1 MDPRLHGMQFL
12 SPLPYPGRPI
22 RHELS
27 VTRQVIKLGSSS
39 IASGDGLALD
49 VIAGLVSQIATA
61 QRAGHEIIL
70 VTSGAARLGLRL
82 LSFEGPT
89 AGAAPALRALV
100 EAVRSLIPEAADV
113 GQPAPSLVN
122 GAGGAAGAATA
133 GDYGRLTGSLHE
145 TLRRYESAEPMPQA
159 LEVALPASVGQPALM
174 AMYRQLA
181 AAVGIEVC
189 QILVSRS
196 DLASARAM
204 GDLGSLL
211 NEALGRGLLPVV
223 NGNDATDPLSALDND
238 QVAVAI
244 SVAAQASRLL
254 FLTDVRAAYRDST
267 LSDRISRLTP
277 DEARAVRITAGGVG
291 RGGMGSKLSAAARA
305 ACCGIE
311 CVIGSAREHDVVARS
326 INPRA
331 RLGTVVRAARSSLEP
346 SQRWIGGIAYSA
358 GSIYIN
364 KDAEQSLRTGST
376 LFLSGVK
383 RVDGEFA
390 AGSVVELL
398 DVRHTERLIGRGSVA
413 LPSSMLRLL
422 RALSPQE
429 VGCAIS
435 ILLRLRHAPAPPA
448 GGIGDRAAVPAL
460 TDPGKFED
468 CRELAAGNSRASNE
482 ALAQLAASSADRI
495 GELADSFMLAQ
506 PQLCA
511 AILLDRGFMLG
522 HVPTEPAAQRT
533 FRNIHAVHRESLV
546 VYPLGP

>member
-1 MDPRLHGMQFL
+1 
-12 SPLPYPGRPI
+12 
-22 RHELS
+22 

-49 VIAGLVSQIATA
+49 VIAGLVSQIAA
-61 QRAGHEIIL
+61 VQRAGHEIIL
-70 VTSGAARLGLRL
+70 VTSGAARLGRRL

-100 EAVRSLIPEAADV
+100 GSVRASMGEAA
-113 GQPAPSLVN
+113 GARQPARDAA
-122 GAGGAAGAATA
+122 GGGAAAATA
-133 GDYGRLTGSLHE
+133 ADYARLIGSLQE
-145 TLRRYESAEPMPQA
+145 TLRRYESAEPIPQA
-159 LEVALPASVGQPALM
+159 VDVALPASVGQPALM

-204 GDLGSLL
+204 SDLGSLL

-223 NGNDATDPLSALDND
+223 NGNDAMDPVFALDND

-244 SVAAQASRLL
+244 SVAAGASRLL
-254 FLTDVRAAYRDST
+254 FLTDVRAAYRDPAFRE
-267 LSDRISRLTP
+267 RISRLTP
-277 DEARAVRITAGGVG
+277 DEARALRITAGGAG

-311 CVIGSAREHDVVARS
+311 CVIGSAREPDVVARS

-331 RLGTVVRAARSSLEP
+331 RLGTVVRAAGRSLEP
-346 SQRWIGGIAYSA
+346 SQRWIGGMAYSA
-358 GSIYIN
+358 GSIHVN
-364 KDAEQSLRTGST
+364 KDAEQSLRSGST

-383 RVDGEFA
+383 RVDGEFG

-398 DVRHTERLIGRGSVA
+398 DVRHPERLIGRGSVA
-413 LPSSMLRLL
+413 LPSSILRLL

-429 VGCAIS
+429 VACAIS
-435 ILLRLRHAPAPPA
+435 VLLRLWRAPAPLA
-448 GGIGDRAAVPAL
+448 GAGMGDRAAAAAAL
-460 TDPGKFED
+460 TDPDLFED
-468 CRELAAGNSRASNE
+468 CKELAAGNSTASKE

-495 GELADSFMLAQ
+495 GELADSFMLTQ

-522 HVPTEPAAQRT
+522 HVPGEPAARRT

-546 VYPLGP
+546 VYPPGRWSRGGQAG